1 MKTKAI
7 LAVRILV
14 FSFPLFFP
22 TLGFSQFENAETID
36 KAQILVTYMLDFRQD
51 STNLDDKRSEE
62 MLLFI
67 GSNISLFMSYNQAF
81 NDTVSAELLRARQ
94 MGIIDRQTL
103 INQFSASRG
112 PISRFR
118 FRIYKFF
125 AENRLM
131 FRQFL
136 LQNYYIYEE
145 PLQFLNWQIIPG
157 EEKVIQNYRVQKATT
172 TFGGRNWVAWFA
184 PEIPISDG
192 PYKFNGL
199 PGLII
204 KIGDTRGHY
213 VFTLTSFEKLSSPRP
228 IELIP
233 GTSEVKTTR
242 KNFLRAVENFRNNIL
257 IHARDAQFAP
267 ETQRIAAENMR
278 RRNNPIELRAD

>member
-1 MKTKAI
+1 MKTKVI

-67 GSNISLFMSYNQAF
+67 GNNTSLFMSYNQVLR
-81 NDTVSAELLRARQ
+81 DTVVAEVMRAEQR
-94 MGIIDRQTL
+94 GVDRQTL
-103 INQFSASRG
+103 VNQLTASIG
-112 PISRFR
+112 PLTRFR

-131 FRQFL
+131 FQ
-136 LQNYYIYEE
+136 QYIMPHFYTYEE
-145 PLQFLNWQIIPG
+145 PLQFLTWQIVPG

-172 TFGGRNWVAWFA
+172 TFGGRNWEAWFA
-184 PEIPISDG
+184 PEVPISDG

-233 GTSEVKTTR
+233 QSHEVKTTR
-242 KNFLRAVENFRNNIL
+242 KNFLRAAENFRNNIL
-257 IHARDAQFAP
+257 IHARDAQLAP
-267 ETQRIAAENMR
+267 ETQRRAAENMR

>member
-1 MKTKAI
+1 MKTKAT

-22 TLGFSQFENAETID
+22 TLGFSQFKDAEILD
-36 KAQILVTYMLDFRQD
+36 KAQILVTYMFDFRQD

-67 GSNISLFMSYNQAF
+67 GSNISLFMSYNQALT
-81 NDTVSAELLRARQ
+81 DTIIAELLRAEQR
-94 MGIIDRQTL
+94 GVDRQTL
-103 INQFSASRG
+103 INQFGASRG

-131 FRQFL
+131 FQQL
-136 LQNYYIYEE
+136 IMPHHYTYEE

-184 PEIPISDG
+184 PEVPISDG

-233 GTSEVKTTR
+233 RSNEVKTTR
-242 KNFLRAVENFRNNIL
+242 KNFLQAAENFRNNIL

-267 ETQRIAAENMR
+267 ESQRIIIQNMR
-278 RRNNPIELRAD
+278 RLNNPIELRAD

>member
-1 MKTKAI
+1 MKTKVI

-22 TLGFSQFENAETID
+22 TLCFSQFKNAEIID
-36 KAQILVTYMLDFRQD
+36 KAHILVTYMLDFRQD

-67 GSNISLFMSYNQAF
+67 GNNISLFMSYNRALS
-81 NDTVSAELLRARQ
+81 DTVRAELLRAEQ

-103 INQFSASRG
+103 IDQFSISMG
-112 PISRFR
+112 PVSRFR

-131 FRQFL
+131 FQ
-136 LQNYYIYEE
+136 QYIMPHFYAYEE

-157 EEKVIQNYRVQKATT
+157 EEKIIQNYRVQKATT

-184 PEIPISDG
+184 PEVPISDG

-213 VFTLTSFEKLSSPRP
+213 VFTLTSFEKLC
-228 IELIP
+228 LLY
-233 GTSEVKTTR
+233 TS
-242 KNFLRAVENFRNNIL
+242 
-257 IHARDAQFAP
+257 DA
-267 ETQRIAAENMR
+267 
-278 RRNNPIELRAD
+278 ADE

>member
-1 MKTKAI
+1 MKTKVI

-67 GSNISLFMSYNQAF
+67 GNNTSLFMSYNQVLR
-81 NDTVSAELLRARQ
+81 DTVVAEVMRAEQR
-94 MGIIDRQTL
+94 GVDRQTL
-103 INQFSASRG
+103 VNQLTASIG
-112 PISRFR
+112 PLTRFR

-131 FRQFL
+131 FQ
-136 LQNYYIYEE
+136 QYIMPHFYAYEE

-184 PEIPISDG
+184 PEVPISDG

-233 GTSEVKTTR
+233 GTNEVKTTR
-242 KNFLRAVENFRNNIL
+242 KNFLRAAENFRNSIL

-267 ETQRIAAENMR
+267 ETQRRAAENMR

>member
-22 TLGFSQFENAETID
+22 TLSFSQFKNAEILD
-36 KAQILVTYMLDFRQD
+36 KAHILVTYMLDFRQD
-51 STNLDDKRSEE
+51 STNLEDKRSEE

-67 GSNISLFMSYNQAF
+67 GNNISLFMSYNEAL
-81 NDTVSAELLRARQ
+81 NDTIIAELLRAEQR
-94 MGIIDRQTL
+94 GVDRQTL
-103 INQFSASRG
+103 INQFGASRG
-112 PISRFR
+112 PLTRFR

-125 AENRLM
+125 AENRLT
-131 FRQFL
+131 FHK
-136 LQNYYIYEE
+136 YIIPHFYTYEE

-184 PEIPISDG
+184 PEVPISDG

-233 GTSEVKTTR
+233 QSHEVKTTR
-242 KNFLRAVENFRNNIL
+242 KNFLRAAENFRNNIL
-257 IHARDAQFAP
+257 IHARDAQLAP
-267 ETQRIAAENMR
+267 ESQRRAAENMR

>member
-1 MKTKAI
+1 MKTKVI

-67 GSNISLFMSYNQAF
+67 GNNTSLFMSYNQVLR
-81 NDTVSAELLRARQ
+81 DTVVAEVMRAEQR
-94 MGIIDRQTL
+94 GVDRQTL
-103 INQFSASRG
+103 VNQLTASIG
-112 PISRFR
+112 PLTRFR

-131 FRQFL
+131 FQ
-136 LQNYYIYEE
+136 QYIMPHFYTYEE
-145 PLQFLNWQIIPG
+145 PLQFLTWQIVPG

-172 TFGGRNWVAWFA
+172 TFGGRNWEAWFA
-184 PEIPISDG
+184 PEVPISDG

-233 GTSEVKTTR
+233 RSNEVKTTR
-242 KNFLRAVENFRNNIL
+242 KNFLRAAENFRNDIL
-257 IHARDAQFAP
+257 IHARDAQLAP
-267 ETQRIAAENMR
+267 ETQRRAAENMR

>member
-1 MKTKAI
+1 M
-7 LAVRILV
+7 V

-22 TLGFSQFENAETID
+22 TLCFSQFKDAEIID
-36 KAQILVTYMLDFRQD
+36 RAQILVTYMLDFRQD

-67 GSNISLFMSYNQAF
+67 GNNISLFMSYNDAL
-81 NDTVSAELLRARQ
+81 NDTVQAELLRAKQ
-94 MGIIDRQTL
+94 MGIIDLQTL
-103 INQFSASRG
+103 IDQYSVSISRG
-112 PISRFR
+112 PISRFD

-131 FRQFL
+131 FQDYVMPHF
-136 LQNYYIYEE
+136 YTYEE

-157 EEKVIQNYRVQKATT
+157 EEKIIQNYRVQKATT

-184 PEIPISDG
+184 PEVPISDG

-213 VFTLTSFEKLSSPRP
+213 VFTLTSFERLSSPRP

-233 GTSEVKTTR
+233 GTNEVKTTR
-242 KNFLRAVENFRNNIL
+242 KNFLRAAENFRNSIL

-267 ETQRIAAENMR
+267 ETQRRAEKRENVTEGY
-278 RRNNPIELRAD
+278 PAGYSAGKPEDHA

>member
-14 FSFPLFFP
+14 FSFPLFSP
-22 TLGFSQFENAETID
+22 TFSFSQFKNAEILD
-36 KAQILVTYMLDFRQD
+36 KAHILVTYMLDFRQD

-67 GSNISLFMSYNQAF
+67 GNNISLFMSYNRALS
-81 NDTVSAELLRARQ
+81 DTVRAELLRAEQ

-103 INQFSASRG
+103 IDQFSISMG
-112 PISRFR
+112 PVSRFR

-131 FRQFL
+131 FQ
-136 LQNYYIYEE
+136 QYIMPHFYAYEE

-184 PEIPISDG
+184 PEVPISDG

-228 IELIP
+228 IELIVQ
-233 GTSEVKTTR
+233 SNEVKTTR

-267 ETQRIAAENMR
+267 ESQRIAAENMR